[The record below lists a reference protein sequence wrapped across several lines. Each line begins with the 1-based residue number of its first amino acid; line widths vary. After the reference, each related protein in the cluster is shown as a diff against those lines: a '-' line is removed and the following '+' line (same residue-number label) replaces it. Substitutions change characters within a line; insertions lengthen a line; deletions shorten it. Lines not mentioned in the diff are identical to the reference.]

1 MVCFVVL
8 SLTKRRKG
16 KDTQKIGIEKNGTTP
31 HQKQKDKEKKRKRAK
46 RQDQLKRMAWV
57 VMLDTCRKTK
67 GQRDRNSTDKEEKHE
82 KKDELKS
89 MA

>member
-1 MVCFVVL
+1 MVCFVAL

-46 RQDQLKRMAWV
+46 RQDQLKEW
-57 VMLDTCRKTK
+57 L
-67 GQRDRNSTDKEEKHE
+67 GW
-82 KKDELKS
+82 
-89 MA
+89 